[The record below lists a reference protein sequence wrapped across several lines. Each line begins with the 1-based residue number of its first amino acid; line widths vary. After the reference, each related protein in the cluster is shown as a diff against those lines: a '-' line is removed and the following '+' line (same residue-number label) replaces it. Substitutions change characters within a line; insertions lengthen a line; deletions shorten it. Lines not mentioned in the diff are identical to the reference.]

1 MNVDLVKELIIIAI
15 TSSIFSTGIIQK
27 IKEQLKTKRS
37 LFIIS
42 FVVSIVI
49 VILFSLSF
57 TNINIINSLWVG
69 LITWLEADMIYKTFE
84 DKIFKSFSSM
94 NDVEII
100 KRNQNEY

>member
-15 TSSIFSTGIIQK
+15 ASSIFSTGIIQK
-27 IKEQLKTKRS
+27 IKEQLKTKRF

-49 VILFSLSF
+49 GILFSLSF

>member
-1 MNVDLVKELIIIAI
+1 MNVDLVKELIIIAMA
-15 TSSIFSTGIIQK
+15 SSIFSTGIIQK
-27 IKEQLKTKRS
+27 IKEQLKTKRF

-49 VILFSLSF
+49 GILFSLSF